1 MTSDDPYP
9 LQTILQATSIFNP
22 NLANESYTYLIG
34 TFLFLV
40 LMIALSGLFSASE
53 NALFSL
59 NSKDKEDLKEHD
71 TSANR
76 AILTLLSQPKKLLAT
91 ILVGNNFVNVS
102 FVIVSSVWLES
113 IFNPDMN
120 DYLDFAIKV
129 VVVTLI
135 LLLFGEVVPKVYAT
149 KKNVSISKFMAIP
162 LLVCQKLFAFLV
174 VPMVKFT
181 SIIDRRVKIHEHTV
195 SADELTHAIDITS
208 NSDTGL
214 QEKEIL
220 KGIVNFGNKTVR
232 QIMKG
237 RVDVA
242 ALDSSMAFDEMLRRV
257 NELGYSRLP
266 VYNETFDNIE
276 GVLYIKEIL
285 PHLYEKNTFNW
296 LSLLKPAF
304 FVPDNKRIDL
314 LLSEFQEERM
324 HMAIV
329 VDEYGGKLGIVTME
343 DILEEIFGEINDE
356 FDEELLTYSK
366 LDDNK
371 YIVEGK
377 LLIND
382 FCKIT
387 QTEDDFFDQVKGDSE
402 TVAGMLLELNG
413 RIPARNETIKYKHF
427 SFTIESVDNRRIK
440 RIKVE
445 IQHA

>member
-53 NALFSL
+53 NAMFSL

-149 KKNVSISKFMAIP
+149 KKNVTISKFMAIP

-296 LSLLKPAF
+296 RSLLKPAF

-440 RIKVE
+440 RIKVD